1 MKLTRTILFAA
12 VVIAFAAVAGYPH
25 KAEPAE
31 HCNWDIPMPAA
42 AVKRVRA
49 SEMDFASSNWFTD
62 TGDGYNRKAIMV
74 LCGEPTSP
82 KVKTDEDAKLLIRET
97 VLKELK
103 AIDPQ
108 LAIVGETPWTIG
120 GYKGTSYRL
129 FLGSGYVELRV
140 AAKRNRGYA
149 VLIMT
154 TREDFYKE
162 LQNVA
167 DKLKPRDDDGGKQG
181 ADKTPPKA
189 VEPIGKDVN
198 SLLRNA
204 MTNLQLWQGVEAA
217 ADVEKAIELDS
228 KKQNAGNTAIIRFI
242 GYMIADEA
250 EKAYMV
256 VNLFLDTK
264 PPESEFTTKAME
276 YFADRITAQQ
286 LIAAAGPNKV
296 RMTQAH
302 LYIGLMESFAC
313 LRAHDP
319 QVGRKHLLWV
329 RTNGLR
335 TSPEYD
341 IAAAAIKALTRP
353 KQ

>member
-1 MKLTRTILFAA
+1 MKFPHTILFAA
-12 VVIAFAAVAGYPH
+12 VVIAFAAVAGYPQ
-25 KAEPAE
+25 KAEPAG

-49 SEMDFASSNWFTD
+49 PEMDFASSNWFTD
-62 TGDGYNRKAIMV
+62 AGDGYNRKAIMV

-82 KVKTDEDAKLLIRET
+82 KVKTDEDAKLLIKET
-97 VLKELK
+97 LLKELK
-103 AIDPQ
+103 GIDPN

-120 GYKGTSYRL
+120 GYRGTTYRL
-129 FLGSGYVELRV
+129 FLGSGYTELRV
-140 AAKRNRGYA
+140 AAKRNKGYA

-162 LQNVA
+162 LQDAA
-167 DKLKPRDDDGGKQG
+167 DKLKPRDDGETKAAVKIPQ
-181 ADKTPPKA
+181 KT
-189 VEPIGKDVN
+189 VEPGTKNVN
-198 SLLRNA
+198 SLLRSA
-204 MTNLQLWQGVEAA
+204 MTNLQLWRGVEAA
-217 ADVEKAIELDS
+217 ADAEQVIEIDP

-250 EKAYMV
+250 EKADMV

-264 PPESEFTTKAME
+264 PPESEFTTKAMQ

-286 LIAAAGPNKV
+286 LIVAAGPNKI
-296 RMTQAH
+296 RLTQAH

-335 TSPEYD
+335 TSPEYG
-341 IAAAAIKALTRP
+341 IAAAAIKALTKP
-353 KQ
+353 QQ